1 MGEELILKKEK
12 CMKKEVG
19 MRMIWCLFLMCSM
32 PLFEFSQE
40 AKPKEKYRVNVLDDR
55 SINIE
60 FDTEK
65 PIANVLILV
74 VDSAGNTIFMDN
86 QSNFKGS
93 YKCNIDMKLYN
104 KGTYDVKIKS
114 DGEEIDKKLSLK

>member
-1 MGEELILKKEK
+1 
-12 CMKKEVG
+12 MKKEVG
-19 MRMIWCLFLMCSM
+19 MRMIWFLCCMCSM
-32 PLFEFSQE
+32 PLLEFSQE

-65 PIANVLILV
+65 PIGNVLILI
-74 VDSAGNTIFMDN
+74 VDSAGNTIFMDS

-114 DGEEIDKKLSLK
+114 DGEEIDKKLSVK